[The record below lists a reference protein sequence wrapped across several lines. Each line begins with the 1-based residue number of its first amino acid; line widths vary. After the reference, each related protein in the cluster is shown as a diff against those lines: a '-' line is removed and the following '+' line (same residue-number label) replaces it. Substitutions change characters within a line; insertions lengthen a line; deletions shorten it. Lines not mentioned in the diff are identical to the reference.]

1 MKHIIFCLTIA
12 AFASAA
18 SLQADDSKA
27 VKGKATATCDKAT
40 ASKDSCSKCCNS
52 VAKANATQKG
62 ATQLL
67 AKR

>member
-27 VKGKATATCDKAT
+27 VKGKATAATCDKAT
-40 ASKDSCSKCCNS
+40 ASKDSCSKCCN
-52 VAKANATQKG
+52 VAKASATQKG